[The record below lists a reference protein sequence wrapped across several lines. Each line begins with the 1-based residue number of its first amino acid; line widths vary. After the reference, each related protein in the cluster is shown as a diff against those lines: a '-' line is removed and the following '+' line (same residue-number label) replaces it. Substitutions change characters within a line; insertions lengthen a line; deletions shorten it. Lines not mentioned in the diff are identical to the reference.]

1 MGAGQFA
8 NAVYI
13 RRRVYKLK
21 NATQRTGYGLLECR
35 RVNGQPRQKTILN
48 LGQDF
53 DIAEADWPTV
63 TKRVELALHGQRA
76 LPLEDEKIERAVD
89 EIVRRLREKDYDVDA
104 GRDDR
109 DAIITDAVHHP
120 DSRTVGGE
128 RVCLQALEQLGFAA
142 LLRALGMR
150 EDAIRMALV
159 LVVGR
164 MLSPG
169 SEAHTYQWMMKAS
182 AILELVQL
190 EAPCASTLYRVGD
203 RLYALREALMDG
215 LYGNAQRLLGFGET
229 LILYDLTNTFYTGR
243 KKGALLAYG
252 RSKEKRSD
260 CPLVTLALMLD
271 ASGFVR
277 GAAVLAGNA
286 SEPKTL
292 QQAMERLNG
301 ARATVIMDAGI
312 ATRANVAYLRSK
324 GLDWICVQRTQAPPP
339 PERPPEECWNTQSGV
354 SIKAWRLEQQ
364 QGTLQVYLHSEA
376 RKATGDRILNTRRA
390 KFEAALKTL
399 HEGLS
404 KPRCVKEYDKVQR
417 RLGRELERHKR
428 VSYQYKIDVLRK
440 KDSTHAK
447 AVTFTHLSAFE
458 QQTQASGGY
467 ILHTSHTDWSAS
479 QIARTYWK
487 LADIERTF
495 RSLKSELGMRPLY
508 HSKDERIRTHIFLS
522 VLAYQAVQLI
532 RTKLKQYDLHSSWT
546 TLQFELN
553 RWHRITTVLPT
564 DRRSCILLKKDAD
577 QGPLQR
583 QIAMI
588 MGLKPHNYTYKAHTK
603 RP

>member
-1 MGAGQFA
+1 M
-8 NAVYI
+8 
-13 RRRVYKLK
+13 
-21 NATQRTGYGLLECR
+21 
-35 RVNGQPRQKTILN
+35 
-48 LGQDF
+48 
-53 DIAEADWPTV
+53 
-63 TKRVELALHGQRA
+63 
-76 LPLEDEKIERAVD
+76 
-89 EIVRRLREKDYDVDA
+89 
-104 GRDDR
+104 
-109 DAIITDAVHHP
+109 
-120 DSRTVGGE
+120 
-128 RVCLQALEQLGFAA
+128 
-142 LLRALGMR
+142 
-150 EDAIRMALV
+150 
-159 LVVGR
+159 
-164 MLSPG
+164 
-169 SEAHTYQWMMKAS
+169 
-182 AILELVQL
+182 
-190 EAPCASTLYRVGD
+190 
-203 RLYALREALMDG
+203 
-215 LYGNAQRLLGFGET
+215 
-229 LILYDLTNTFYTGR
+229 
-243 KKGALLAYG
+243 
-252 RSKEKRSD
+252 
-260 CPLVTLALMLD
+260 
-271 ASGFVR
+271 
-277 GAAVLAGNA
+277 
-286 SEPKTL
+286 
-292 QQAMERLNG
+292 
-301 ARATVIMDAGI
+301 
-312 ATRANVAYLRSK
+312 
-324 GLDWICVQRTQAPPP
+324 
-339 PERPPEECWNTQSGV
+339 
-354 SIKAWRLEQQ
+354 
-364 QGTLQVYLHSEA
+364 
-376 RKATGDRILNTRRA
+376 
-390 KFEAALKTL
+390 
-399 HEGLS
+399 
-404 KPRCVKEYDKVQR
+404 QR

-588 MGLKPHNYTYKAHTK
+588 MGLKPQNYTYKAHTK